1 MTARLTLRLG
11 LFAIVAFVVGLVA
24 ARWLLAPHLVPAPVT
39 ENATIFQPPRAI
51 TALELLDQDGRPFT
65 AESLRDRW
73 TVVFFGFTHCPDV
86 CPTTLTVMAQMKKQ
100 LADLPA
106 AQQPHVMLFSV
117 DPERDTP
124 QRLREYVRFFDAS
137 FGAATGTAEG
147 IRQAA
152 AAFAVPYAKV
162 SLPQGGYTM
171 DHGAGV
177 FIVGPDGAVHSYSS
191 PPLRAESLARDF
203 RLVAQYYEETRG

>member
-24 ARWLLAPHLVPAPVT
+24 ARWLLAPHAVPAPVT
-39 ENATIFQPPRAI
+39 DNATIFQPPRVIAQ
-51 TALELLDQDGRPFT
+51 LDLLDADGRPFT
-65 AESLRDRW
+65 AASLRDRW

-86 CPTTLTVMAQMKKQ
+86 CPTTLTVMSQMKKQ

-106 AQQPHVMLFSV
+106 TQQPHVMLFTV

-124 QRLREYVRFFDAS
+124 ERLREYVHFFDPS

-147 IRQAA
+147 VQQAA
-152 AAFAVPYAKV
+152 AAFAVPFAKV
-162 SLPQGGYTM
+162 TLPQGGYTM

-177 FIVGPDGAVHSYSS
+177 FIVGPDGGVQAYSS

-203 RLVAQYYEETRG
+203 RRVLQYYNEARG

>member
-11 LFAIVAFVVGLVA
+11 LLAIVAFVLGLVA
-24 ARWLLAPHLVPAPVT
+24 ARWLLAPHLAPAPVT
-39 ENATIFQPPRAI
+39 ENATVFVPPRAI
-51 TALELLDQDGRPFT
+51 ATLDLLDQDGRPFT
-65 AESLRDRW
+65 AQSLRDGW

-100 LADLPA
+100 LADLPV

-137 FGAATGTAEG
+137 FGAATGTLDG
-147 IRQAA
+147 VQQAA
-152 AAFAVPYAKV
+152 AAFAVPFAKV
-162 SLPQGGYTM
+162 PLPQGGYTM

-177 FIVGPDGAVHSYSS
+177 FFVAPDGAVHAYSS

-203 RLVAQYYEETRG
+203 RQVAQYYEETRG

>member
-24 ARWLLAPHLVPAPVT
+24 ARWLLAPREVPVPVT
-39 ENATIFQPPRAI
+39 ENATVFRPPRAI
-51 TALELLDQDGRPFT
+51 PVLDLLDQDGRPFT
-65 AESLRDRW
+65 AQSLRDHW
-73 TVVFFGFTHCPDV
+73 SVVFFGFTHCPDV

-106 AQQPHVMLFSV
+106 TQQPRVMLFTV

-124 QRLREYVRFFDAS
+124 ERLREYVRFFDAS
-137 FGAATGTAEG
+137 FGAATGTVEG
-147 IRQAA
+147 VQQAA
-152 AAFAVPYAKV
+152 AAFAVPFAKV
-162 SLPQGGYTM
+162 PLPQGGYTM

-177 FIVGPDGAVHSYSS
+177 FFVAPDGTVLAYSS

-203 RLVAQYYEETRG
+203 RQVVQYFEDTRG